1 MASFPVQRHTA
12 AGGPA
17 ECTLRVVPGSSPCDS
32 CGRDEPD
39 DELTAVHRVYVTPE
53 AWDREG
59 KVEVVTEVERWCD
72 VCQSHYPH
80 QPVGATEP
88 EL

>member
-1 MASFPVQRHTA
+1 M
-12 AGGPA
+12 
-17 ECTLRVVPGSSPCDS
+17 
-32 CGRDEPD
+32 
-39 DELTAVHRVYVTPE
+39 HRVYVTPE

-59 KVEVVTEVERWCD
+59 KVEVVREVERWCD